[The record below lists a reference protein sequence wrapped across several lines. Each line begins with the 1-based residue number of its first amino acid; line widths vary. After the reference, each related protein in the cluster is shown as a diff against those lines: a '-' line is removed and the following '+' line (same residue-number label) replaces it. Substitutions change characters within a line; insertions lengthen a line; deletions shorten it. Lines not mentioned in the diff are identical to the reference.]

1 MPEREVLEVPPATG
15 HGFVQTGLVVVL
27 NQVRDMAGVLAAA
40 FVQVSW
46 QGWRRRQRQKWRAP
60 ALLSAQESR
69 ARLIIRRMSSNF
81 FVNCVFANLFY
92 FFCFLLF
99 SKCRAIFCLIMFW

>member
-46 QGWRRRQRQKWRAP
+46 QGTHQDS
-60 ALLSAQESR
+60 L
-69 ARLIIRRMSSNF
+69 M
-81 FVNCVFANLFY
+81 
-92 FFCFLLF
+92 
-99 SKCRAIFCLIMFW
+99 